1 MIQQLRNKL
10 EQKKG
15 QRDILLSQQQSV
27 QDKVNQH
34 TRQIAFAEKAQLIIQ
49 HVAKQTQQ
57 ELEIHISNLVSMAL
71 SSIFPNPYEFQLEFT
86 IRRNKTEA
94 DLWFIK
100 KYRYEGLKYKV
111 VNEKMNPLAAA
122 GGGPC
127 DVASFAIRVALWSLK
142 NPRSRNILIL
152 DEPFKNLSNDLQP
165 KASQLLKELSD
176 KLNLQILMVTHS
188 QDLIDAADKVFS
200 NNIENGVSKVEEG

>member
-15 QRDILLSQQQSV
+15 QRSILLLQQRSTQA
-27 QDKVNQH
+27 NIEH
-34 TRQIAFAEKAQLIIQ
+34 HIRQIGYAEKAQLIIQ

-57 ELEIHISNLVSMAL
+57 ELEYHISNLVTMAL
-71 SSIFPNPYEFQLEFT
+71 SSIFPNPYEFQLEFI

-94 DLWFIK
+94 DLWLVK
-100 KYRYEGLKYKV
+100 D
-111 VNEKMNPLAAA
+111 NEKLDPLNAT
-122 GGGPC
+122 GGGVV
-127 DVASFAIRVALWSLK
+127 DVTSFALRVALWSLK
-142 NPRSRNILIL
+142 RPRSRNILIL

-176 KLNLQILMVTHS
+176 KLGLQILMVTHS
-188 QDLIDAADKVFS
+188 QDLIEAADKVFE
-200 NNIENGVSKVEEG
+200 NKIDNNGVSRLEETQ